1 MKLNK
6 MRDDDNLL
14 ICQRMKNFYVR
25 RGTHKQNKRKSK
37 KKKIKKTRC
46 VRVIFILYVK
56 HKCSKRRF
64 TEERD

>member
-37 KKKIKKTRC
+37 KKKIKRPG
-46 VRVIFILYVK
+46 VSV
-56 HKCSKRRF
+56 
-64 TEERD
+64 